1 MPPFSFCNKS
11 GRSISIVPSS
21 STMWSR
27 GALLLG
33 SSIWNP
39 VILESAPTWI
49 ELSALLINVFNT
61 TNGGVART
69 MVPIDILRN

>member
-1 MPPFSFCNKS
+1 
-11 GRSISIVPSS
+11 
-21 STMWSR
+21 MWSR

-39 VILESAPTWI
+39 VILESAPTWM